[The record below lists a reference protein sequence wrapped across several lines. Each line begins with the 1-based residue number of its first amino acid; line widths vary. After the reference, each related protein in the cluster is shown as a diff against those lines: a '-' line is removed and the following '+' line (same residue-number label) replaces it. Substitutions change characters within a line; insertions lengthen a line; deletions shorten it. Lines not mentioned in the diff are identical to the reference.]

1 MDEKKIRVRKVAALA
16 VLALL
21 VGTLLSYFIITPV
34 RDARTRAMLGDP
46 DAYVTDT
53 ARSPWIYA
61 DENGTVTLY
70 PEHMGGMTEL
80 VIPDAVNGVKVTGLA
95 SSVGALSEKT
105 VKTVVFPRFLTV
117 NGEHMLY
124 FRWWE
129 SVETLVFPEGVTDLS
144 KLDILELPSLK
155 SIYLPSTFTG
165 IYEYSI
171 RYCGDNV
178 TVYYAGTE
186 AEWRALGQS
195 AENLSKKCTVVF
207 ETPVPEY

>member
-1 MDEKKIRVRKVAALA
+1 MDEKRSRARRIAALA

-21 VGTLLSYFIITPV
+21 FATLFSYFIITPIK
-34 RDARTRAMLGDP
+34 DARTRAMLGDP

-61 DENGTVTLY
+61 DENGLVTLY
-70 PEHMGGMTEL
+70 PEHMGGMTEV
-80 VIPDAVNGVKVTGLA
+80 VIPDAVNGVKVTGIAHSFGSLA
-95 SSVGALSEKT
+95 LKD
-105 VKTVVFPRFLTV
+105 VKVIVFPRHLTV

-124 FRWWE
+124 FLQWN

-144 KLDILELPSLK
+144 RLDILDNSSLK
-155 SIYLPSTFTG
+155 TIYFPSTFTG
-165 IYEYSI
+165 IYENSV
-171 RYCGDNV
+171 RRCGESV

-186 AEWRALGQS
+186 AEWRALGKS

-207 ETPVPEY
+207 ETPVPQY

>member
-1 MDEKKIRVRKVAALA
+1 MDEKKIRVRKVAAVA

-80 VIPDAVNGVKVTGLA
+80 VIPDAVNGVKVTGF
-95 SSVGALSEKT
+95 SHSLSGRYLSK
-105 VKTVVFPRFLTV
+105 VKVFAFPSDFSA
-117 NGEHMLY
+117 NGEEML
-124 FRWWE
+124 
-129 SVETLVFPEGVTDLS
+129 SVHDCATVETLVFPEGVTDLS
-144 KLDILELPSLK
+144 MLDIADAPSLK
-155 SIYLPSTFTG
+155 EIYFPTTLASICT
-165 IYEYSI
+165 
-171 RYCGDNV
+171 YCVRRCGENV

-207 ETPVPEY
+207 ETPVPKY